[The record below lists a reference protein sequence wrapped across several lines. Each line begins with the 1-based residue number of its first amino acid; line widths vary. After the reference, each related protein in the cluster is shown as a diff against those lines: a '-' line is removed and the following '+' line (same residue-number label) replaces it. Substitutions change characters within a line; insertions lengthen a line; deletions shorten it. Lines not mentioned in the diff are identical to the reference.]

1 MTNQID
7 VPAIIKNSD
16 WFKSLP
22 DDAINKL
29 AKAAKIEKYAK
40 NSFLFCAGDIT
51 KSIYCLIDGRVR
63 VSIVSSIGQE
73 FSLTDIE
80 PNGWMGDASLFSEE
94 GRVLELQFKEAGRAL
109 SIPRNLVLSIA
120 DEYPT
125 VYKDLLKDH
134 MERTRQMYLL
144 LGGMLF
150 YPLKSRLAGRI
161 LSLLEEHGVPCEEGT
176 KLDMS
181 LSQKD
186 FARLVLGSRQRINKI
201 FREWEIK
208 GMIKVKDSRYIIPD
222 LDRLAQE
229 VELQDE

>member
-1 MTNQID
+1 MAIQTD
-7 VPAIIKNSD
+7 VPAIIRSSD
-16 WFKSLP
+16 WFKDIP
-22 DDAINKL
+22 EDAIQKL
-29 AKAAKIEKYAK
+29 AKATKIEKYAK

-51 KSIYCLIDGRVR
+51 KSIYCLLEGRIR

-73 FSLTDIE
+73 FALTDIE
-80 PNGWMGDASLFSEE
+80 PLGWMGDASLFSEE

-109 SIPRNLVLSIA
+109 NIPRNVVLAIA

-125 VYKDLLKDH
+125 VYKNLLKDH
-134 MERTRQMYLL
+134 MIRTRQTYLL

-161 LSLLEEHGVPCEEGT
+161 LSLLEEHGTPCEEGT
-176 KLDMS
+176 RLNIS

-186 FARLVLGSRQRINKI
+186 FARLILGSRQRINKI
-201 FREWEIK
+201 FREWDDLGIIL
-208 GMIKVKDSRYIIPD
+208 MKDGRYIIPD
-222 LDRLAQE
+222 ITRLEKE